1 MARIPLAISSGLA
14 TVVSSTRSRTTGR
27 ASAAMRPAK
36 PLRSGMRTPWR
47 TSSSM
52 PRAAVAISA
61 DRIGVQEEDRRG
73 VDLEDVAQ
81 TVQQLVE
88 QVLDVE
94 VGQGGVGQSLDLPEP
109 LGGVQYTGVPSRPV
123 HRRPLPAQTMSMT
136 PSRPTASMTRRT
148 MPLTLR
154 RDMVAPAS
162 VIAW

>member
-1 MARIPLAISSGLA
+1 MAISSGLA
-14 TVVSSTRSRTTGR
+14 TVVSSTRSRMTGR

-36 PLRSGMRTPWR
+36 PFAHGYADPLADLLLD
-47 TSSSM
+47 
-52 PRAAVAISA
+52 AAGGRGDQRGPV
-61 DRIGVQEEDRRG
+61 GVQEEDRRG
-73 VDLEDVAQ
+73 VDVEDVAQ

-94 VGQGGVGQSLDLPEP
+94 VGQGGVGQNLDLPEP
-109 LGGVQYTGVPSRPV
+109 LGGVQDTGVPSRPV
-123 HRRPLPAQTMSMT
+123 HRRPLPDQTMSMT